1 MYPAPHGVAAPTEKE
16 ARASPCTKPGECGR
30 DERGLPK
37 TARLHRAAGLPTAWK
52 RVSQQHTKCDTTML
66 APKVKGKKPQA
77 GPSLDPEMGEVLT
90 DALDS
95 RHKSTDAF
103 KEDLVDAF
111 NRMPP
116 EAKASAAAICR
127 DMGNE
132 AVKSERWEEA
142 VEHYTSVL
150 SAYPH
155 DHEVPPSGRQP
166 CSRHP

>member
-1 MYPAPHGVAAPTEKE
+1 
-16 ARASPCTKPGECGR
+16 
-30 DERGLPK
+30 
-37 TARLHRAAGLPTAWK
+37 
-52 RVSQQHTKCDTTML
+52 ML

-132 AVKSERWEEA
+132 AMKKERWEDA
-142 VEHYTSVL
+142 AEHYTSVL
-150 SAYPH
+150 AAFPQ
-155 DHEVPPSGRQP
+155 DHEVLANRSLAYLNLEDGIRASESLMSVLRYDV
-166 CSRHP
+166 CA

>member
-1 MYPAPHGVAAPTEKE
+1 
-16 ARASPCTKPGECGR
+16 
-30 DERGLPK
+30 
-37 TARLHRAAGLPTAWK
+37 
-52 RVSQQHTKCDTTML
+52 ML

-132 AVKSERWEEA
+132 AMKKERWEDA
-142 VEHYTSVL
+142 AEHYTSVL
-150 SAYPH
+150 AAFPQ
-155 DHEVPPSGRQP
+155 DHEVLANRSLAYLNLKMGSESLNDAALAVNLKPNFAKGYYRLGCALEECKMWKARSAQPFRTRRRHQSPPLAALAGA
-166 CSRHP
+166 